1 MKLPIYLYGHPVLRK
16 KTLPVEPDYPELKK
30 FVDDMFETMDN
41 SEGVGLAAPQV
52 GRSDRIVV
60 VDGTVV
66 ADTYPECEGHRFAII
81 NPELEILDGDPV
93 SRPEG
98 CLSLPGINEDV
109 KRVENI
115 RLKWLDENLSP
126 HENIFTGFMARIIQ
140 HELDHLE
147 GEVFTDHI
155 SGIRKQLIRGKLNN
169 IVNGRTS
176 ADYPVRH
183 APSRKH

>member
-16 KTLPVEPDYPELKK
+16 KAEPIERDYPELKK
-30 FVDDMFETMDN
+30 FVADMFETMDN

-52 GRSDRIVV
+52 GRADAIVV
-60 VDGTVV
+60 VDGNPV
-66 ADTYPECEGHRFAII
+66 AEHYPECEGHRFAII
-81 NPELEILDGDPV
+81 NPELEVLEGEEI

-98 CLSLPGINEDV
+98 CLSLPGVNEDV

-115 RLKWLDENLSP
+115 RLRWFDEDFKE
-126 HENIFTGFMARIIQ
+126 HEAEFTGFMARIIQ

-169 IVNGRTS
+169 IVNGKTG

-183 APSRKH
+183 APRRKK